1 MTEKRLSLHE
11 KITMNI
17 LEAIEQRHSVRRY
30 EDREIEPEKIRALQQ
45 IVNEC
50 NHNTGM
56 HIQMVI
62 NDPKAFDSRLAHY
75 GRFSGVRNYFVIAGK
90 KAKDLEE
97 KSGYYGERIVLE
109 AQMMGLNTCWV
120 ALTFRKNPEV
130 YNLVPGEK
138 LVCVIAFGYGKTKG
152 VSHKIKPRAEV
163 MQCEGIPPEWF
174 IQGVDA
180 ALLAP
185 TALNQQKFRFI
196 LRKGEVRLRKGF
208 GFWTK
213 VDLGIVKYHF
223 EVASGRKVNR

>member
-1 MTEKRLSLHE
+1 MD
-11 KITMNI
+11 I

-30 EDREIEPEKIRALQQ
+30 NNQAIETDKIRALQQ

-50 NHNTGM
+50 NHDTGM

-62 NDPKAFDSRLAHY
+62 NDPKAFDCKWAHY

-90 KAKDLEE
+90 KSKDLEM
-97 KSGYYGERIVLE
+97 KSGYFGERLVLE

-120 ALTFRKNPEV
+120 ALTYRKNPEV
-130 YNLVPGEK
+130 YNLAEGEK
-138 LVCVIAFGYGKTKG
+138 MICVIAFGYGRTQG

-163 MQCEGIPPEWF
+163 MQCEGMPPEWF
-174 IQGVDA
+174 IRGVDA
-180 ALLAP
+180 ALQAP
-185 TALNQQKFRFI
+185 TALNQQKYRFI
-196 LRKGEVRLRKGF
+196 LRDNNKVKLRKGF

-223 EVASGRKVNR
+223 EVAAGKENFEWEK